1 MENHSIFAPFVMGV
15 KPQLP
20 WSIRV
25 PRVAGGGSPTGS
37 ISKAARNPMPGGSPV
52 TTPESGVLP
61 GISLTRRHSFYWVPV
76 LLAAIMLGG
85 CASRE
90 AAVSASTSA
99 QPQISRAAVLLAQ
112 SRSSAKT
119 FETRLG
125 LAVAAA
131 DLAANDIAKGGGE
144 KDRVVYNTACAEI
157 AVLSQKFALPITLAT
172 PAGTYRLEAD
182 SSRSFGRWDPSYF
195 SKLIPTANIKNKNL
209 VARQPLAG
217 FGGALVGVHLPPNPR
232 SLFLPWTGVSAPVTA
247 VLNTVPPEQAGQPTH
262 ATLTLFDPSK
272 QQTARVAG
280 SSRPLAT
287 DLSAPFGYYPVPPKI
302 GILGMLRPQQFFK
315 QEGLFLVQPYDAK
328 KIPLV
333 LIHGLMSDPSMWL
346 PVMADIEADPVLRG
360 KYQFW
365 TFAYPTGNPIGYSA
379 LDLRD
384 ALAGVYNVY
393 PKSRHM
399 VIVNHSL
406 GGVITHLQVI
416 SPGDAL
422 VKGIFKNKAPE
433 IMALPDSALL
443 KRGLVYQANPRID
456 RVIFVAAPHRG
467 APLASNAIG
476 TFGASLIRIPG
487 QMVSDI
493 GKGAIQIAAAT
504 AGIKTHFVPNGINA
518 LSPKNPLLVSMNTLP
533 IKPPFHTI
541 IGVASERKSP
551 LEKTSDTVV
560 PYWSSHLDGAVSE
573 KIVPYTHTAMFVKPE
588 ATDEIKRILKLH
600 LVTSV
605 ALK

>member
-1 MENHSIFAPFVMGV
+1 MNICFQLASLSPGMNA
-15 KPQLP
+15 QLP
-20 WSIRV
+20 GSTRV
-25 PRVAGGGSPTGS
+25 PRVAVGVPPTGS
-37 ISKAARNPMPGGSPV
+37 PVRSLILHKHVPGGSPGATCGTHV
-52 TTPESGVLP
+52 PV
-61 GISLTRRHSFYWVPV
+61 SLMRRHAFYWVPV
-76 LLAAIMLGG
+76 LLAAILLNG

-90 AAVSASTSA
+90 AMDPSSSVHQSHS
-99 QPQISRAAVLLAQ
+99 PDAAVLVAQ
-112 SRSSAKT
+112 SRSPARA

-157 AVLSQKFALPITLAT
+157 AVLSQKFALPITLST
-172 PAGTYRLEAD
+172 PAGTYRLESNSA
-182 SSRSFGRWDPSYF
+182 RSHGRWDPSYF
-195 SKLIPTANIKNKNL
+195 SKLIPDASIKNKSL

-217 FGGALVGVHLPPNPR
+217 FGGALVGVHHPPNPR
-232 SLFLPWTGVSAPVTA
+232 SLFLPKTGVSAPVTA
-247 VLNTVPPEQAGQPTH
+247 VLNTVPPAQAGQPTR
-262 ATLTLFDPSK
+262 ATLELFDSSK
-272 QQTARVAG
+272 QQTARIAG
-280 SSRPLAT
+280 TSRPLAT

-302 GILGMLRPQQFFK
+302 GILGMLRPQEFFK
-315 QEGLFLVQPYDAK
+315 QEGLFIVQPYDAK

-333 LIHGLMSDPSMWL
+333 FIHGLMSDPSMWL

-384 ALAGVYNVY
+384 ALAGANKAY

-422 VKGIFKNKAPE
+422 VKGIFKNKASE

-467 APLASNAIG
+467 APLAINLIG
-476 TFGASLIRIPG
+476 TFGTSLIRIPG
-487 QMVSDI
+487 QMVNDI
-493 GKGAIQIAAAT
+493 GKGAIRIAAADAVDKLLAAAGSVLLEPVMRVEVSVPEEHLGDVINDLQQRRAIIT
-504 AGIKTHFVPNGINA
+504 ATEIRAGVTVLTA
-518 LSPKNPLLVSMNTLP
+518 EAPLASMFGYSAAVRSVSQ
-533 IKPPFHTI
+533 
-541 IGVASERKSP
+541 GRASFTMAP
-551 LEKTSDTVV
+551 LKYGPAPAE
-560 PYWSSHLDGAVSE
+560 
-573 KIVPYTHTAMFVKPE
+573 TADAFM
-588 ATDEIKRILKLH
+588 
-600 LVTSV
+600 
-605 ALK
+605 